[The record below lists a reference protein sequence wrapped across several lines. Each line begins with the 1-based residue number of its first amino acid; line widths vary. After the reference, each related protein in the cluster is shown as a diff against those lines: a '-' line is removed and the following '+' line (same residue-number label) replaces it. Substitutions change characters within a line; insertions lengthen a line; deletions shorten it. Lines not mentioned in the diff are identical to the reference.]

1 MEELRKRQKDEI
13 KALKSIYAEKFS
25 SLNENDA
32 KKTSNNLKF
41 KITLFPTK
49 SQSQY
54 ETNKFYV
61 QIDLVVEF
69 TSGYPNE

>member
-13 KALKSIYAEKFS
+13 KALKSIYAENFS
-25 SLNENDA
+25 NLNENDT

-54 ETNKFYV
+54 EQKQFYV
-61 QIDLVVEF
+61 KIDLVVEF
-69 TSGYPNE
+69 TSDYPNE

>member
-13 KALKSIYAEKFS
+13 KVLKSIYSENFTN
-25 SLNENDA
+25 LNENRPWD
-32 KKTSNNLKF
+32 NFKF
-41 KITLFPTK
+41 ALTLYPTK

-54 ETNKFYV
+54 ERTKFYV

-69 TSGYPNE
+69 TPDYPNE